1 MRLSALK
8 LYPYLEYPI
17 ASVPF
22 SIWCSY
28 LVGIQSAR
36 TLRHAHPWRPDHTF
50 KITKPHTCIYLTDN
64 IWQCSAPA
72 LQFNRLKWCEFYTI
86 PIKNS
91 YEGHAIHTHVKKFQV
106 QGGWRE
112 RNQKDA
118 TNLMFII
125 KVLSQHVSA
134 IIMPII
140 RRTRPCTAT
149 QRHCGSRNLRVFSP
163 LVTVQNTICGGTRSC
178 SPDDEHNDGRNMLR

>member
-106 QGGWRE
+106 QGG
-112 RNQKDA
+112 
-118 TNLMFII
+118 
-125 KVLSQHVSA
+125 
-134 IIMPII
+134 
-140 RRTRPCTAT
+140 
-149 QRHCGSRNLRVFSP
+149 
-163 LVTVQNTICGGTRSC
+163 
-178 SPDDEHNDGRNMLR
+178 